1 MHLKRRDIVGLA
13 AAGVLVRPAAAAP
26 EDLAAAIAEFTRG
39 ATLRAGKVTLD
50 IASLVDNGN
59 TVPMEVRVDSPMTAA
74 DHVVEIAVYNER
86 NPQRDVV
93 RATLGPRAGRA
104 SVATRIR
111 LATSQKLVALAR
123 LSDGSCWSHTVDV
136 VVTLASCIEGEGP

>member
-1 MHLKRRDIVGLA
+1 VGLA
-13 AAGVLVRPAAAAP
+13 AAGMVGRPAAAAP
-26 EDLAAAIAEFTRG
+26 DGLAAAMAEFSRG
-39 ATLRAGKVTLD
+39 AVLRSGRVTLD

-59 TVPMEVRVDSPMTAA
+59 TVPMTVRVDSPMTAA
-74 DHVVEIAVYNER
+74 DHVVEIAVFNER
-86 NPQRDVV
+86 NPQRDVA
-93 RATLGPRAGRA
+93 RFTLGPRSGLA

-123 LSDGSCWSHTVDV
+123 LSDGSCWSHTVEV